1 MFAYFT
7 INYHSCIIIG
17 KGRNSSV
24 PTEVAIAAVTV
35 AVMAVVVMFGRTSK
49 TTVVATI
56 MVVLLLVLVAF
67 WWSGSNTGTFRS
79 PLQDLGVSLLNK
91 T

>member
-1 MFAYFT
+1 MFACFT

-17 KGRNSSV
+17 KRRNYSV

-35 AVMAVVVMFGRTSK
+35 AVMAVVVMLVKTSK
-49 TTVVATI
+49 TTIVATI
-56 MVVLLLVLVAF
+56 VVGLLLVLGA
-67 WWSGSNTGTFRS
+67 WWSSCNTGTFRS
-79 PLQDLGVSLLNK
+79 HLQDLGIALSNK